1 MANPSPEIANL
12 KPFEPGQSGN
22 PGGKS
27 TAQRK
32 AEVEA
37 AEDAAKLR
45 ALMTKRLL
53 ERAAAGEDV
62 SDMIEPATLRLLK
75 DSEDR
80 AFGLPSQPLEHS
92 NPDGSFTLDPKKLTL
107 EQRKAILAAQVSHEP
122 DADAG

>member
-37 AEDAAKLR
+37 AED
-45 ALMTKRLL
+45 
-53 ERAAAGEDV
+53 V

-92 NPDGSFTLDPKKLTL
+92 NPDGSLTLDPKKLTL
-107 EQRKAILAAQVSHEP
+107 EQRKAVLAAQVSHEP